1 MNTTLTSAISKL
13 TFGTLFLF
21 AVVAVHAQSPA
32 PAAGV
37 GKEDSTL
44 VKYLGTQ
51 DDMVIFNVSY
61 KNPGGAPFNVII
73 KDQDWTQLYQGT
85 FKDKD
90 FYKQFRLPKAEKD
103 KITFIIRSSKDADI
117 AKTFSININSRI
129 IEDVAVRKLN

>member
-13 TFGTLFLF
+13 SFGTLFLF
-21 AVVAVHAQSPA
+21 AVVAVQAQSTA
-32 PAAGV
+32 PVAV

-51 DDMVIFNVSY
+51 DDMIVFNVSY

-90 FYKQFRLPKAEKD
+90 FYKQFRLPKAAKD
-103 KITFIIRSSKDADI
+103 KITFIIRSSKDAEL
-117 AKTFSININSRI
+117 AKTFQININSRI
-129 IEDVAVRKLN
+129 I